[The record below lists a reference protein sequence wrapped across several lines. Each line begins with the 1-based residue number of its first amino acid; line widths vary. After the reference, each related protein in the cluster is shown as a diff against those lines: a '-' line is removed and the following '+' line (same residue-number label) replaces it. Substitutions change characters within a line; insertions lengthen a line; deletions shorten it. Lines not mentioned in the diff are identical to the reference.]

1 LPVGEYHWTSLGFD
15 FGTNPSAPFAF
26 LTKIEAGQFYNG
38 TRYGW
43 TSTTTVR
50 RGSALTA
57 SLQFDYNTVRL
68 DQGDFVRS
76 LVGVRLGYFF
86 TPRIFTQSLVQ
97 FNNQAEVFSA
107 NIRFGWLNTAGTGL
121 FVVLN
126 TGDNATGLFAWE
138 RPIAR
143 SLLIKFTRQFGSGG

>member
-1 LPVGEYHWTSLGFD
+1 M
-15 FGTNPSAPFAF
+15 A
-26 LTKIEAGQFYNG
+26 Q
-38 TRYGW
+38 RRRC
-43 TSTTTVR
+43 TVR
-50 RGSALTA
+50 QGAALTS
-57 SLQFDYNTVRL
+57 SLLLDYNEVRL

-97 FNNQAEVFSA
+97 YNNQAEVFSA

-126 TGDNATGLFAWE
+126 TAENATGLFAWD
-138 RPIAR
+138 R
-143 SLLIKFTRQFGSGG
+143 SITRSILIKFTRQFGTGG